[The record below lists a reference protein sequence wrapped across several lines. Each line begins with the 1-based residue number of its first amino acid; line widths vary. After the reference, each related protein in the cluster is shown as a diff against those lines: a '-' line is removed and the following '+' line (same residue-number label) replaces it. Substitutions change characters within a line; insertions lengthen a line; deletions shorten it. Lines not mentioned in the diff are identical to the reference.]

1 MEQQPY
7 YDPNQFLPPEQ
18 NPYYK
23 QERRRSLSRIGFVL
37 TGYTVFIT
45 LMQTAMMFL
54 CQQLMPQY
62 AKYEIFTLLLQTVPA
77 YLLGLPLVACAFIGM
92 PKKAPQKQ
100 KLTATGWIT
109 FLAISFF
116 LMMAGSY
123 ISTGLMTAMETVKGS
138 EITNAIDQQ
147 ITQSS
152 PWFNLVV
159 MVLIAPVAEELI
171 FRKLVIDRLL
181 PYSEVLAVVTGGLLF
196 GLAHGNFYQFFYAAF
211 LGLLFSVV
219 YVKTGKILHTI
230 IMHMIINFTGS
241 VIADFI
247 GKMSSDLA
255 SAPTSINPWDVVNGL
270 YSASM
275 FALAVCGCILLFRQ
289 FKNISLKKTGEHW
302 LTLGTQFKLTWL
314 NAGTITFCVVC
325 LLMFISSL
333 YI

>member
-1 MEQQPY
+1 MEQYPF
-7 YDPNQFLPPEQ
+7 YDPNQYLPPEQ

-23 QERRRSLSRIGFVL
+23 KEQRRSLSRIGFTL
-37 TGYTVFIT
+37 AGYVVF
-45 LMQTAMMFL
+45 TALVQMAMIL
-54 CQQLMPQY
+54 VCQWIAPQY
-62 AKYEIFTLLLQTVPA
+62 VEHELFTLAMQTVPY

-92 PKKAPQKQ
+92 PKKAPKKQ
-100 KLTATGWIT
+100 KLTATGWVT

-116 LMMAGSY
+116 LMMAGGY
-123 ISTGLMTAMETVKGS
+123 ISTGLMAVVEHVMGN

-147 ITQSS
+147 INQSS

-159 MVLIAPVAEELI
+159 MVLIAPAAEELI

-196 GLAHGNFYQFFYAAF
+196 GLVHGNFYQFFYAAF

-219 YVKTGKILHTI
+219 YVKTGKIRHTI
-230 IMHMIINFTGS
+230 AMHMIINFTGS
-241 VIADFI
+241 IIADFI

-255 SAPTSINPWDVVNGL
+255 SAPTSINPWDIVNMV
-270 YSASM
+270 YSLAM
-275 FALAVCGCILLFRQ
+275 FALAVCGCILLFR
-289 FKNISLKKTGEHW
+289 NIKSIRLKKTGEHW

-314 NAGTITFCVVC
+314 NAGTITFCVIC
-325 LLMFISSL
+325 LLMFVFSL